1 MITAILLSSAFS
13 FLAGALGGV
22 LLYRNNVE
30 KARNLEAKAKTIAD
44 EFKK

>member
-1 MITAILLSSAFS
+1 MTFYLLSVAFA
-13 FLAGALGGV
+13 FLSGALGGV

-30 KARNLEAKAKTIAD
+30 KARILEAKAKTIAD